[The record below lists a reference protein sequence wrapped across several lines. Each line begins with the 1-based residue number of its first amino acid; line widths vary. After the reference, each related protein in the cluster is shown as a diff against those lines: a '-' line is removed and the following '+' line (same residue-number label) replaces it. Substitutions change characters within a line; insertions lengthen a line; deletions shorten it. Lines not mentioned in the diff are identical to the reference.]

1 MSTQSVVRV
10 EFIVSGT
17 AYELCAVGGWFE
29 KSWKI
34 RSTQDLHEPP
44 PGYLAADAWF
54 YPLGA
59 ATAEITFAIEEE
71 FSSHSAAQAAFN
83 DPDLF
88 GGVSLLAA
96 TGTLRVTAGG
106 TVTEW
111 GNAVLADVNPTMPSG
126 SVSTVVRA
134 FAFRAPAVPSMA

>member
-96 TGTLRVTAGG
+96 GTGPSLFISAGAPNLARSSRSVMSCESIARPG
-106 TVTEW
+106 LASVARSIPS
-111 GNAVLADVNPTMPSG
+111 NA
-126 SVSTVVRA
+126 
-134 FAFRAPAVPSMA
+134 